1 VLSMDEA
8 YSAINWKTIF
18 LMACLI
24 PLGWAVDSTGA
35 AAWIAQEVLRTLGD
49 VAQWELQL
57 AVGVLTALFTA
68 VMSNVGAT
76 VVMVPLA
83 VNVALASSGNPT
95 EYALIVALSASNNFI
110 TASNPVL
117 AIIAGPGGYRTMD
130 LLRVGGP
137 LSLIY
142 LIIVVAAVNVLF

>member
-1 VLSMDEA
+1 M
-8 YSAINWKTIF
+8 
-18 LMACLI
+18 
-24 PLGWAVDSTGA
+24 
-35 AAWIAQEVLRTLGD
+35 LRTLGD

-57 AVGVLTALFTA
+57 AVGVLTAIFTA

-142 LIIVVAAVNVLF
+142 LIIVVAAVNVMF